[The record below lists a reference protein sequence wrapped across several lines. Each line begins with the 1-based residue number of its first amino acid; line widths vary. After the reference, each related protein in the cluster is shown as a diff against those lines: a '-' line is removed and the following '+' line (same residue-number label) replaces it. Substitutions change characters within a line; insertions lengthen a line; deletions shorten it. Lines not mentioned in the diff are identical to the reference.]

1 MNTQW
6 DNLMDECIDIREDR
20 DAKSFFK
27 AVESLAKILGL
38 TCDTGKEFDDSEYDD
53 PGLGF
58 HRDGRENQRKP
69 VVRIEQGVADKQSV
83 DGS

>member
-6 DNLMDECIDIREDR
+6 DALMDECIEVCSER
-20 DAKSFFK
+20 DAKSFFHD
-27 AVESLAKILGL
+27 VESLAKALDL
-38 TCDTGKEFDDSEYDD
+38 LCDTGKEFDDSEYDD